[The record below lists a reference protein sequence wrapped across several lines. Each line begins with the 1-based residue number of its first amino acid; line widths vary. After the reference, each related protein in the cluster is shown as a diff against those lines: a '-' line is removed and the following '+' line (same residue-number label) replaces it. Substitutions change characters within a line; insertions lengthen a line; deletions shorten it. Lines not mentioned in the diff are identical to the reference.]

1 MTNYEKS
8 LINKLN
14 LLIIDK
20 YINSESITDDLCH
33 DLGISRS
40 NLYRLLKENFQTS
53 PSLYIR
59 KIKLIKSQ
67 ELLNNSDLKIG
78 EIAYSIG
85 IDSPQNYTKYFTK
98 QFGINPTEY
107 RKKINSPTAEISIQV
122 FDNEPIVQ
130 KPFIPITVRKKS
142 KFSYNLSF
150 YIPGLIV
157 LLLTTF
163 GFYYW
168 QKSYFNDENNLPL
181 SKNSS
186 IAVLGFDCQGFE
198 KNGYDCNSLNK
209 KFKDAFLKIDN
220 IKIINSIITKSS
232 ITENNYNKLV
242 NELDVKYFL
251 IGSINKSEN
260 NITLKI
266 ELLDIQEKKEVWGKN
281 YILNFDSVNS
291 DFREISDD
299 ISNLFYTNQIFGK
312 NEKFYLIPNGN
323 MNTYKQFLQSRQLIF
338 NWDSLT
344 YIQK

>member
-14 LLIIDK
+14 QLIVEK

-59 KIKLIKSQ
+59 KIKLNKSQ

-85 IDSPQNYTKYFTK
+85 IDSPQNYTKYFTQ

-107 RKKINSPTAEISIQV
+107 RKKLNVSNEEISLQV
-122 FDNEPIVQ
+122 DDNEPIIE
-130 KPFIPITVRKKS
+130 KPFAPIILRKKS
-142 KFSYNLSF
+142 RFSDYLSY

-163 GFYYW
+163 GFYFW
-168 QKSYFNDENNLPL
+168 QKSYFNDENKLPL

-186 IAVLGFDCQGFE
+186 IAILGFDCQGFE
-198 KNGYDCNSLNK
+198 KNVYDCDSLNK
-209 KFKDAFLKIDN
+209 KFIDAIMKIDN
-220 IKIINSIITKSS
+220 IKILNSIISGSS
-232 ITENNYNKLV
+232 INENKYKKLV
-242 NELDVKYFL
+242 NELNVKYFL
-251 IGSINKSEN
+251 KGNITKAEN
-260 NITLKI
+260 NFSLKI
-266 ELLDIQEKKEVWGKN
+266 DLLEIIEKKEVWTKSYKLN
-281 YILNFDSVNS
+281 YGSLVNDLS
-291 DFREISDD
+291 EISKE
-299 ISNLFYTNQIFGK
+299 ISNLFYTNQIFAK
-312 NEKFYLIPNGN
+312 NEKFYLIPNRN
-323 MNTYKQFLQSRQLIF
+323 MNTYKQFLQSSQLIF